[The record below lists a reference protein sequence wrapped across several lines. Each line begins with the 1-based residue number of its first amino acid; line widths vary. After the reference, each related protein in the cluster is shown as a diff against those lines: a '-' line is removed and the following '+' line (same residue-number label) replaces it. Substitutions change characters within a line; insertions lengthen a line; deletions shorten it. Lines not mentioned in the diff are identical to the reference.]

1 MVAAWHIF
9 FVAIAYNKGVILC
22 KQYHGIEFVWC
33 YFPWT
38 FERNKNPHG
47 KLFLPDGDPRQVARW
62 AENAMDDVGC
72 RMLAIL
78 PRSPYLNLIENML
91 HLVRANLQK
100 DAKKDTFFLIFTS
113 RMKDYQKLTSWNLG

>member
-1 MVAAWHIF
+1 M
-9 FVAIAYNKGVILC
+9 
-22 KQYHGIEFVWC
+22 
-33 YFPWT
+33 
-38 FERNKNPHG
+38 
-47 KLFLPDGDPRQVARW
+47 ARW

-100 DAKKDTFFLIFTS
+100 DALTKETKKDTFF
-113 RMKDYQKLTSWNLG
+113 